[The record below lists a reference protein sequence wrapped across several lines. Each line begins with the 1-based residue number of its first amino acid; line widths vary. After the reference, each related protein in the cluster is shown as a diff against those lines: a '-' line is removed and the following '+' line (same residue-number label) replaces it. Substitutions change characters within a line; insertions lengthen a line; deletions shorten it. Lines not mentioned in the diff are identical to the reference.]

1 MLGPVTGQSKEQVY
15 LQIRNIEMNLQMG
28 SKLAG
33 GRRDFNCMSKDK
45 NPSHCY

>member
-15 LQIRNIEMNLQMG
+15 LQIRSIEMNLQMG

-33 GRRDFNCMSKDK
+33 GEEGF
-45 NPSHCY
+45 